1 MKIPNS
7 ENSHRLIERDSNKKT
22 YENKFIRF
30 KYAVA
35 RQRKN
40 TDRKRVKQKPTRE
53 KEWKELNTNQTTYME
68 ANKSK

>member
-30 KYAVA
+30 KYDVA
-35 RQRKN
+35 RQRKKY
-40 TDRKRVKQKPTRE
+40 R
-53 KEWKELNTNQTTYME
+53 
-68 ANKSK
+68 